1 LQAVGDVAFKAQ
13 FAAGGGNIQQLAA
26 DGALSFSP
34 PSSMSTSWAS
44 FKAARKALRRW
55 W

>member
-13 FAAGGGNIQQLAA
+13 LAAGGGNIQQLAVDRRLEFFA
-26 DGALSFSP
+26 A
-34 PSSMSTSWAS
+34 SSTLTRSAS
-44 FKAARKALRRW
+44 FNAARKALRRW